1 MNDNKIANFIERF
14 GGIIIGVLI
23 GLIILNFP
31 TLYEF
36 FKFVIVVVI
45 CGWIGNYVQKNK
57 TKVKEH
63 LKNLIDRMQLEEKMR
78 KVYIDL
84 AITVVCIFLIVKF
97 TALFLILV
105 GIFAAVWFFVL
116 DDKQKKQLRDKIAEF
131 YRQKRGENNMSRKT
145 ARELAFKMIFASN
158 FQTEELSYEEMM
170 DALMKETEKKFI
182 MIVAKILIF

>member
-63 LKNLIDRMQLEEKMR
+63 LKNLIDRM
-78 KVYIDL
+78 
-84 AITVVCIFLIVKF
+84 
-97 TALFLILV
+97 
-105 GIFAAVWFFVL
+105 
-116 DDKQKKQLRDKIAEF
+116 
-131 YRQKRGENNMSRKT
+131 
-145 ARELAFKMIFASN
+145 
-158 FQTEELSYEEMM
+158 
-170 DALMKETEKKFI
+170 
-182 MIVAKILIF
+182 